1 MVQAIAPGMRGRG
14 RGWIVNISSAMGRAV
29 APLAGFY
36 AASKWAL
43 EALSEAMQTELGH
56 FGIHVLVIEPGYIAT
71 PMLGRE
77 GDPVAPPYDELERL
91 WHNAVGQ
98 LQGEG
103 PPGPELVASAIA
115 DALEADAP
123 KLRHPVGA
131 DAEMIIALRDSMG
144 YEEFVGTVREML
156 GIDW

>member
-1 MVQAIAPGMRGRG
+1 M
-14 RGWIVNISSAMGRAV
+14 
-29 APLAGFY
+29 
-36 AASKWAL
+36 L
-43 EALSEAMQTELGH
+43 ERESE
-56 FGIHVLVIEPGYIAT
+56 
-71 PMLGRE
+71 
-77 GDPVAPPYDELERL
+77 PVAPPYDELERL
-91 WHNAVGQ
+91 WHDAVAQ

-115 DALEADAP
+115 DALEADTP

-156 GIDW
+156 GISW